1 MQGDILETD
10 PTKSFMHSPIQQL
23 PSTEKYIWRRMKAG
37 PTMKSIAF
45 KMKATHPPKKTQE
58 IETAQP
64 KERKTELL
72 KTLLSSHIWNYT
84 ISLKMQLIYT
94 VFWNLQT

>member
-1 MQGDILETD
+1 
-10 PTKSFMHSPIQQL
+10 
-23 PSTEKYIWRRMKAG
+23 MKAG

-45 KMKATHPPKKTQE
+45 KIKATAPKKPQE
-58 IETAQP
+58 TVTAQA
-64 KERKTELL
+64 KESKTELL

-94 VFWNLQT
+94 VF